1 MVHKTSTY
9 LPLICIT
16 SVMHV
21 QKALN
26 FELWLLRTIQV
37 ALELKFNVFLMQKSL
52 AVVLANGWV
61 WRELHLQQ
69 HMNPIW
75 KKCLCGTF
83 VDTTVQN
90 TYLSNTLAYL
100 VFDRH
105 RRLINVLHLDTLG
118 TDWTKIWQFASP
130 TIINSLPNF
139 LPIQYINHSLCS
151 QLKLYMTIEW

>member
-1 MVHKTSTY
+1 MVHIRDVCCYFWVQVVHKTSTY

-90 TYLSNTLAYL
+90 TYLSNTL
-100 VFDRH
+100 
-105 RRLINVLHLDTLG
+105 T
-118 TDWTKIWQFASP
+118 
-130 TIINSLPNF
+130 
-139 LPIQYINHSLCS
+139 LCS
-151 QLKLYMTIEW
+151 IDIVDWLMSCTWTLWGPIGQKFGNLLVQPSLILYQIFCPYSI